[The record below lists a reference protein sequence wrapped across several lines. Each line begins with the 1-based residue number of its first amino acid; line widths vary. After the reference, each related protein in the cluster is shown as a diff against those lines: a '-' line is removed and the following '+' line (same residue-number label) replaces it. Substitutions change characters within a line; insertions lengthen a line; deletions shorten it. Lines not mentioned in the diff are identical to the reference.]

1 MIEKFLIYIVVITGW
16 YLWLSILGKLSVGID
31 VKLMKIPR
39 FVPKFVEIHSLGG
52 NIRNFWKDRE
62 LKVTMNRLKEEL
74 GEEKL
79 PPSLV
84 KVLGAKKFWS

>member
-31 VKLMKIPR
+31 VMIMKIHR
-39 FVPKFVEIHSLGG
+39 FVRKFVEIHSLGG